1 MEIKELTVEE
11 QNQIDG
17 GGIWDQMRYW
27 GRAYVRQKK
36 RELKAGVTG
45 AAAGFLGGPMGA
57 LKGFGGGVIGAKVDG
72 LYRAFKNRK
81 KHMRNAIRAQ
91 RKR

>member
-17 GGIWDQMRYW
+17 GGIWDYW
-27 GRAYVRQKK
+27 KYIGKVYARQKK
-36 RELKAGVTG
+36 REFKAGVAG
-45 AAAGFLGGPMGA
+45 GAAGFLGGPMGA

-72 LYRAFKNRK
+72 LFRAYKNRR
-81 KHMRNAIRAQ
+81 KHMANIVKAVK
-91 RKR
+91 KR